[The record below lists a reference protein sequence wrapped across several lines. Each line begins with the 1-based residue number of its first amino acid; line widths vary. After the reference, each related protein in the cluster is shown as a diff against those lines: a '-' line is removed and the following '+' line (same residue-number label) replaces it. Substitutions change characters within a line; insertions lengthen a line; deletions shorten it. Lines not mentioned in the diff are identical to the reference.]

1 MVRVWAHHGA
11 IRRSRRVADHEASR
25 LTCNLRAS
33 GHHDP
38 LLVCSGSGLVSHAV
52 QGWLK
57 DKHVDTHHID
67 PGSPW
72 QNAYFASLN
81 SIFRIDRPDRWL
93 LSPMTEERVV
103 IQQWLEEYKTIR
115 LHGSLADVNPAK
127 FLQSWTDG
135 NLN

>member
-1 MVRVWAHHGA
+1 M
-11 IRRSRRVADHEASR
+11 
-25 LTCNLRAS
+25 
-33 GHHDP
+33 
-38 LLVCSGSGLVSHAV
+38 
-52 QGWLK
+52 
-57 DKHVDTHHID
+57 DTHHID